1 MSPEFIKIL
10 SWAAVILLST
20 SYWFQIYKIHIHKE
34 VRDLSMV
41 YHVMLALGFGI
52 LTLTAWI
59 EDSTIFL
66 VKQIATT
73 VPVIV
78 IIGQIIYHRDDHWV
92 DDSDP
97 NCLKCNEDLE
107 PDWVICPYCSTTPSQ
122 EQLEILKSLRKP
134 KKRKQ
139 KALTE

>member
-10 SWAAVILLST
+10 SWSAVILLST

-34 VRDLSMV
+34 VRDLSMI

-59 EDSTIFL
+59 ENSTIFL

-73 VPVIV
+73 VPVVV

-92 DDSDP
+92 DSSDP
-97 NCLKCNEDLE
+97 NCLQCNEDLE
-107 PDWVICPYCSTTPSQ
+107 PDWVVCPYCAAIPSE
-122 EQLEILKSLRKP
+122 EQLQILHKLKRSSKKKIKS
-134 KKRKQ
+134 
-139 KALTE
+139 